1 MDWNNWNYGQQQG
14 GPADASGQWVERVMG
29 AEASLAQQQGDTGRA
44 LDALAKL
51 FTFRVQNR
59 RA

>member
-1 MDWNNWNYGQQQG
+1 MDWQHFGEQQD
-14 GPADASGQWVERVMG
+14 GPADASEQWVERVMG

-51 FTFRVQNR
+51 FVFRAQNR